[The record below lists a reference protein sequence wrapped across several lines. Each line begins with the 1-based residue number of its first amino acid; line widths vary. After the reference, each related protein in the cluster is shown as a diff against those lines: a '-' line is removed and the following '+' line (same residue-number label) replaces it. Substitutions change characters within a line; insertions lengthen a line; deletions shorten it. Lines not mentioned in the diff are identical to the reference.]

1 MTVNRTGHNEQPNC
15 EVQNQETPEILE
27 VSGEIP
33 VAREYFHPNSP
44 VATPFL
50 FS

>member
-15 EVQNQETPEILE
+15 EVQNHETPEI
-27 VSGEIP
+27 SGEIP
-33 VAREYFHPNSP
+33 VVREYFHPNSP
-44 VATPFL
+44 AATPFL